1 MPSALTINRLCGKEV
16 QIMTT
21 LGDIL
26 WGEIPA
32 PDPNEG
38 DTPPIDPQITYACL
52 VICCG
57 GTNPTSTAGTACR

>member
-1 MPSALTINRLCGKEV
+1 
-16 QIMTT
+16 MTT